1 MRIPPRKTPRFIYVY
16 ILVSEID
23 IERHYSG
30 RTLNLANRLQEHNRG
45 HCPHTAKHKPWRI
58 ETAIA
63 FSCQAK
69 ALAFEKYLKTGSG
82 REFARRHF

>member
-1 MRIPPRKTPRFIYVY
+1 MKVSPRKSGPFVYVY
-16 ILVSEID
+16 VLVSEIA

-30 RTLNLANRLQEHNRG
+30 ITRDLGARLLEHNRG
-45 HCPHTAKHKPWRI
+45 HCPHTAKYKPWRI

-63 FSCQAK
+63 FSSQIK
-69 ALAFEKYLKTGSG
+69 AVAFEKYLKTGSG